1 MGQAQPA
8 QNKNQ
13 KRNVFIEKLKV
24 IGPGAI
30 IAASFVGPGT
40 ITTATEAGASFGYAL
55 LWALVFS
62 VITTIVLQMMVARL
76 GIISR
81 KGLGAAIRDQFSHPA
96 IKYSIVVFV
105 ILSIFTGSAA
115 YMSGDLN
122 GTSLGLSTLT
132 GWNIN
137 AIGPFVGLVVLLIG
151 LSGSYKLIEK
161 MMIGLVIIMS
171 AVFITTMVI
180 AQPDLGGIASGMF
193 APSIPVGSIIT
204 IAALIGTTVVPY
216 NLFIHSTSV
225 QERWNHPSQLKDSKW
240 DIVVSIGLGG
250 LISASI
256 LITSGTLMRGV
267 EVETVADLA
276 LQLEPLLGGWA
287 ESFLAIGIFS
297 AGFSSMTAAALG
309 ASITIASILKWK
321 DGLKDWRFKA
331 VFTTVIVIGILS
343 FTFNVEPLAVI
354 LFAQALNG
362 ILLPGI
368 AVLILIIMNNKQLLG
383 KYTNSLKVN
392 IIGGIVVIVCIGIGA
407 YSLFTA
413 ISDLVG

>member
-1 MGQAQPA
+1 MGQVQPA
-8 QNKNQ
+8 QEQ
-13 KRNVFIEKLKV
+13 KRNIFIEKLKV

-76 GIISR
+76 GIVAR
-81 KGLGAAIRDQFSHPA
+81 KGLGAAVRDQFSHPA
-96 IKYSIVVFV
+96 IKYSIVAFV

-132 GWNIN
+132 GWDIN
-137 AIGPFVGLVVLLIG
+137 VIGPFVGLVVLLIG

-161 MMIGLVIIMS
+161 MMIALVIVMS
-171 AVFITTMVI
+171 TVFVTTMVI
-180 AQPDLGGIASGMF
+180 AQPDLGGIASGIF
-193 APSIPVGSIIT
+193 APSFPVGSIIT

-216 NLFIHSTSV
+216 NLFIHSSSV
-225 QERWNHPSQLKDSKW
+225 QERWHHPSHLKDSKW
-240 DIVVSIGLGG
+240 DIVVSIGMGG

-287 ESFLAIGIFS
+287 ETFLAIGIFS

-309 ASITIASILKWK
+309 ASITISSILKWEN
-321 DGLKDWRFKA
+321 GLKNWRFKA
-331 VFTTVIVIGILS
+331 VFTLVIVIGILS
-343 FTFNVEPLAVI
+343 FAFNVEPLAVI

-392 IIGGIVVIVCIGIGA
+392 IIGGIVVMVCIGIGA
-407 YSLFTA
+407 YSLLTA
-413 ISDLVG
+413 ISDLLG